1 MGNFGEMTS
10 PGWVFHPTSMS
21 DSEIN
26 NLFNIVFIK
35 QLQTF
40 FLHSINMVQPIFYL
54 YEIDGVYF
62 LKACR

>member
-1 MGNFGEMTS
+1 MGTFGEMTS

-40 FLHSINMVQPIFYL
+40 FYTALIWFNQFFTCMRLMGFIF
-54 YEIDGVYF
+54 
-62 LKACR
+62 

>member
-21 DSEIN
+21 DSEIKK
-26 NLFNIVFIK
+26 LFNIVFLK

-40 FLHSINMVQPIFYL
+40 FKQH
-54 YEIDGVYF
+54 
-62 LKACR
+62 

>member
-26 NLFNIVFIK
+26 N
-35 QLQTF
+35 
-40 FLHSINMVQPIFYL
+40 
-54 YEIDGVYF
+54 
-62 LKACR
+62 